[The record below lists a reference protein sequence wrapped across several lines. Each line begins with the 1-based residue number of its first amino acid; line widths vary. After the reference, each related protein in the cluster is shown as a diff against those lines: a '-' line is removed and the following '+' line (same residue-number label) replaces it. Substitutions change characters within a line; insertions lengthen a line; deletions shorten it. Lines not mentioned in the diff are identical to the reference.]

1 MRGLSEGAPITLLE
15 DIKEA
20 CEHDKIEI
28 PSCVEYLCEEAP
40 DRALVLL
47 KQCGLTGFAF
57 RMLARNHGIDVS
69 TSLDFFQCLDVPGEY
84 CSSNCPFYFQR
95 RISEVL
101 RRIETIY
108 MYREEDDVIYEV
120 WFDGAPFRI
129 RASAF
134 QKGVQA
140 LLLMAGEPV
149 FLRLLG
155 RKKMQKVLETVF
167 EYFHKNAKKLSA
179 KEAYKKGIALEGEEI
194 LDYVLEELRI
204 FFFNE
209 EFVRNEKSIDKPFII
224 DDKIYIAQDLLLKS
238 RDITPKKLT
247 RALSHYG
254 IKTKQFRWGYSFF
267 RAYEIP
273 VRFFESLRAP
283 IDKIVQAGRE
293 ERERSEREAQEFLAR
308 VDRVIAPMG
317 EDWIEDR
324 AEEEDGAEESDHEV
338 DERANGGDEL

>member
-1 MRGLSEGAPITLLE
+1 MRSLSEGALISLLE
-15 DIKEA
+15 DVKEA

-28 PSCVEYLCEEAP
+28 PPCIEYLCEKEP
-40 DRALVLL
+40 SRALALL
-47 KQCGLTGFAF
+47 KQCGLTDFAL
-57 RMLARNHGIDVS
+57 RMIARNHGIDVNV
-69 TSLDFFQCLDVPGEY
+69 SLDFFQCLDIPGEH
-84 CSSNCPFYFQR
+84 CNSDCPFYFQR

-101 RRIETIY
+101 QRIETIY

-120 WFDGAPFRI
+120 WFNGAPFRI

-140 LLLMAGEPV
+140 LLLIAGEPV

-179 KEAYKKGIALEGEEI
+179 KEAYKKGIPLEGEEI
-194 LDYVLEELRI
+194 LDHVLEELRMY
-204 FFFNE
+204 FFNE

-224 DDKIYIAQDLLLKS
+224 NDKIYIAQDLLLL
-238 RDITPKKLT
+238 RHDISPKKLS
-247 RALSHYG
+247 RALSQYG

-273 VRFFESLRAP
+273 VELFESLKAP

-293 ERERSEREAQEFLAR
+293 ERKRSERGMQEFLAQTD
-308 VDRVIAPMG
+308 VVG
-317 EDWIEDR
+317 
-324 AEEEDGAEESDHEV
+324 SV
-338 DERANGGDEL
+338 DELIEQFRQDSDSGEGDGE

>member
-1 MRGLSEGAPITLLE
+1 MRDLSEGALITLLE
-15 DIKEA
+15 DIKRA
-20 CEHDKIEI
+20 CEHNKIEI
-28 PSCVEYLCEEAP
+28 PPCIEYLCKEAP
-40 DRALVLL
+40 DRALALL
-47 KQCGLTGFAF
+47 KQCGLADFAI

-69 TSLDFFQCLDVPGEY
+69 ASLDFFYFQCLDVPGEY
-84 CSSNCPFYFQR
+84 CSNNCPFYFQR

-101 RRIETIY
+101 QRIETIY
-108 MYREEDDVIYEV
+108 MYREEDDAIYEV

-155 RKKMQKVLETVF
+155 RKKMQEVLEMVF

-179 KEAYKKGIALEGEEI
+179 KEAYKKGIPLEGEET
-194 LDYVLEELRI
+194 LDHVLEELRMY
-204 FFFNE
+204 FFNE
-209 EFVRNEKSIDKPFII
+209 EFVRNERSIDKPFII
-224 DDKIYIAQDLLLKS
+224 NDKIYIAQDLLLLRHNIS
-238 RDITPKKLT
+238 PKKLT
-247 RALSHYG
+247 RALSQYG

-273 VRFFESLRAP
+273 VELFESLKAP

-293 ERERSEREAQEFLAR
+293 ERKRSEREMQDFLAQADMR
-308 VDRVIAPMG
+308 C
-317 EDWIEDR
+317 
-324 AEEEDGAEESDHEV
+324 SV
-338 DERANGGDEL
+338 DELVEQFREELRRDNDSSEGDEE

>member
-1 MRGLSEGAPITLLE
+1 MISDLLE
-15 DIKEA
+15 DIKKA

-28 PSCVEYLCEEAP
+28 PSCIEYLCKEAP
-40 DRALVLL
+40 GRALVLL
-47 KQCGLTGFAF
+47 KECGLTDFAF
-57 RMLARNHGIDVS
+57 RMLARNHGIDTDNV
-69 TSLDFFQCLDVPGEY
+69 SLDFFQCLNIPGEH
-84 CSSNCPFYFQR
+84 CSSDCPLYFQR

-129 RASAF
+129 KASAF

-140 LLLMAGEPV
+140 LLLLAGEPV

-155 RKKMQKVLETVF
+155 RKKMREVLRTVF

-179 KEAYKKGIALEGEEI
+179 KEAYKKGIPLEGEEI
-194 LDYVLEELRI
+194 FDHVLEELRMY
-204 FFFNE
+204 FFNE

-224 DDKIYIAQDLLLKS
+224 NDKIYIAQDLLLLRHNIS
-238 RDITPKKLT
+238 PKKLT
-247 RALSHYG
+247 RALSQYG
-254 IKTKQFRWGYSFF
+254 IKTKQFRWGYSRF

-273 VRFFESLRAP
+273 VELFESLKAP

-293 ERERSEREAQEFLAR
+293 ERKRSEREMQDFLAQADMR
-308 VDRVIAPMG
+308 C
-317 EDWIEDR
+317 
-324 AEEEDGAEESDHEV
+324 SV
-338 DERANGGDEL
+338 DELVEQFREELRRDSSSSEGDEE

>member
-1 MRGLSEGAPITLLE
+1 MSEEAPIAPLLE
-15 DIKEA
+15 DIKKA

-28 PSCVEYLCEEAP
+28 PPCIKYLCEREP
-40 DRALVLL
+40 SRALVLL
-47 KQCGLTGFAF
+47 KQCGLTDFAL

-69 TSLDFFQCLDVPGEY
+69 VSLDFFQCLDIPGEH
-84 CSSNCPFYFQR
+84 CNSDCPLYFQR

-167 EYFHKNAKKLSA
+167 EYFHKNAKKLTA
-179 KEAYKKGIALEGEEI
+179 REAYKKGIPLEGEEI

-209 EFVRNEKSIDKPFII
+209 EFVQNEKSVDKPFII

-247 RALSHYG
+247 RALSRYG

-273 VRFFESLRAP
+273 VKLFESLRAP

-308 VDRVIAPMG
+308 VDRVVTPMDEG
-317 EDWIEDR
+317 DWIGEGGAEDS
-324 AEEEDGAEESDHEV
+324 AEESGED
-338 DERANGGDEL
+338 DEANEGDEL